1 MEVCGP
7 PQLFSRYSYRGYS
20 CRGYSYMGLFPQR
33 LVAMEARRAPPLIS
47 RYSSRVYFYRE
58 CSYNGYSYRAPSADF
73 QVLL

>member
-1 MEVCGP
+1 
-7 PQLFSRYSYRGYS
+7 
-20 CRGYSYMGLFPQR
+20 MGLFPQR

-58 CSYNGYSYRAPSADF
+58 CSYNGYFYRAPSADF